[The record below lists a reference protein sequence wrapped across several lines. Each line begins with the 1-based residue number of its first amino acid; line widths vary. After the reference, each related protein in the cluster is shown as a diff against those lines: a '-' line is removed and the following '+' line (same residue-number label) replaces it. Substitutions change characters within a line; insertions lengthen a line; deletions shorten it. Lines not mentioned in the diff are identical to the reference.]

1 MYVFLWS
8 AVWLNHTES
17 VILSVTKVLL
27 FTKSSFTSFLVIC
40 SKLLREQNLPP
51 LVSVIYSLG
60 VCWYIFFYED
70 YGIWKCNA
78 VHSGTNLPTFRR
90 NIMCPNTKKEAAVVY
105 SSVYR
110 EESTIPIKIG
120 LGYNVFPPHVIRRI
134 DEMRSNSRWLSFQ
147 MLLIPIVEL
156 IVGGPMTAWP
166 RVVVHHLF
174 LSPPTTFSA
183 VQLASFLYGNG
194 LPRLLALKLVMVC
207 NPNASDALLDEIE
220 AMYSA
225 WAAGGYVRLSIYWD
239 MRRQTDYGSTLPM
252 VQRNIAHYVAQQWWK
267 VSVTT
272 GTLS

>member
-1 MYVFLWS
+1 
-8 AVWLNHTES
+8 
-17 VILSVTKVLL
+17 
-27 FTKSSFTSFLVIC
+27 
-40 SKLLREQNLPP
+40 
-51 LVSVIYSLG
+51 
-60 VCWYIFFYED
+60 
-70 YGIWKCNA
+70 
-78 VHSGTNLPTFRR
+78 
-90 NIMCPNTKKEAAVVY
+90 
-105 SSVYR
+105 
-110 EESTIPIKIG
+110 
-120 LGYNVFPPHVIRRI
+120 
-134 DEMRSNSRWLSFQ
+134 

-207 NPNASDALLDEIE
+207 NPNSSDALLDEIE

-252 VQRNIAHYVAQQWWK
+252 VQRNIAHYVAQQW
-267 VSVTT
+267 
-272 GTLS
+272 